1 MFQLSLPQYLEKSI
15 QLKANSLILTAK
27 KYLTDFNLANVIFY
41 QIENFTSIKAEFRFQ
56 RIISYHLTNTYIPTA
71 SLLVISESTLFFEQS
86 QMELASGL
94 SLTILLVMYTMYQSI
109 TQSLTRTAY
118 LKMIDYWLIF
128 CLLVPFLIFMIELY
142 WLLKSSKVEE
152 ICKKCWTSD
161 EEKVIRSKGNAIY
174 QKQPKEKNGTIKYCV
189 ISITILFIVV
199 YVFAALIVSFT

>member
-109 TQSLTRTAY
+109 SQTLTKTAY

-128 CLLVPFLIFMIELY
+128 CLLIPFLIFMIEMY
-142 WLLKSSKVEE
+142 WLLQKSKVEE
-152 ICKKCWTSD
+152 KAKKCWTSD
-161 EEKVIRSKGNAIY
+161 QEKVNRNRRK
-174 QKQPKEKNGTIKYCV
+174 IKYIV
-189 ISITILFIVV
+189 FTITILFIII
-199 YVFAALIVSFT
+199 YTLAAVLMSLNII